1 VPPCCIAKRR
11 QATGAFHSRITENRI
26 ATANVQNTS
35 FLLRIVD
42 LLHLQTG
49 AWDPK
54 PEIRTPLCYT
64 RNQRK

>member
-1 VPPCCIAKRR
+1 
-11 QATGAFHSRITENRI
+11 
-26 ATANVQNTS
+26 VQNTS